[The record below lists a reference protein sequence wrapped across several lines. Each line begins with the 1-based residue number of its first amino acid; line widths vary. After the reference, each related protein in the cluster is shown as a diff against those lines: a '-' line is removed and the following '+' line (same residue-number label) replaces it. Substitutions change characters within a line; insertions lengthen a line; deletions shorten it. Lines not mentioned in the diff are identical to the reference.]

1 MRRPNFESLVSL
13 TFLVLMGL
21 LLAAIG
27 TAWSGLN
34 HQATTERKLIDRNFP
49 SAELAR
55 GMARS
60 AEVATAA
67 VTAAERAP
75 DRRGLDGQAASL
87 RGELD
92 AIDDRLR
99 ALAPLIGEIETI
111 RELRER
117 SRDSRARGDELVA
130 AVRHRFDLDEM
141 AIGQREAAGRA
152 ASDLATV
159 AGTLIAN
166 AQAQM
171 SAGLSGLYET
181 ASDAE
186 RAVILDKLAEEDLF
200 VLQSM
205 TEVREVARRLV
216 FGMDGLTTAS
226 DTVGLAAARARIA
239 EDVRMLDQR
248 LERIVDPTRRTQA
261 MDLAARFDRAVLGEG
276 GLAATRGE
284 ALATETRIA
293 ALARDTS
300 AAANLVSASA
310 REIMRTIE
318 AEVLAFQHQT
328 LATSQWLVALVGSL
342 GVFALLATLVIG
354 RYLKVHVLSRL
365 TRVTSHLVA
374 LGGGRLDE
382 EVEVS
387 GADDIGRMERALR
400 VLQLQVRRKEQLEDQ
415 LRSRGKELEAEVT
428 SRTEMLRQEMHA
440 HDQARAEAE
449 QASRSKSEFLA
460 TMSHEI
466 RTPLNGLIGMLRLM
480 GRPEAPGDAQ
490 RFDLARRSAGDLKT
504 LLDDILEHAKVELGD
519 ASPKTDAFEVRG
531 LVARVADLTAPA
543 AATKGLRFVV
553 DIDERLPPA
562 LRGDMSRIQQI
573 LVNLCSNAVK
583 FTDHGEVALIAEL
596 DGADR
601 EGRLLVAFRVHDTG
615 IGMSP
620 EVVSRIFEAFNQI
633 HRPFDPRAVGGTGLG
648 LSICRRLAVA
658 LGGALAVESRPG
670 VGSTFTLTL
679 ALEEGDIVEALAVA
693 ETEEADAPARPP
705 FRALVVEDHDVS
717 RMVARGFLERAG
729 AVVDEAATGA
739 EAIDRARREPYDIIL
754 MDLDLPDLTG
764 GETVRR
770 IREAGPNVTTPVVAV
785 SAHVLGAEA
794 AELRQADF
802 FDFIGKPLTPVA
814 LARVLDRLSETDGR
828 DPRTE
833 PVPREAPT
841 PADEVTDD
849 VVEAALRRDVEALG
863 REAVGAIV
871 TAFLG
876 RLPDEIDGLASLL
889 EEGSDADAIRRAA
902 HRLKGAAANFDLA
915 DFCDVMRAVET
926 TVSAGARHAPDVV
939 RDAGRAVAEQL
950 EAAARRVCV
959 DPASTGGITSVPE

>member
-1 MRRPNFESLVSL
+1 
-13 TFLVLMGL
+13 MGL

-60 AEVATAA
+60 AEQATAA
-67 VTAAERAP
+67 VTAIERAA

-92 AIDDRLR
+92 AIDERLGI
-99 ALAPLIGEIETI
+99 LAPLIGEIDTI

-117 SRDSRARGDELVA
+117 SLGSRARGEELVA
-130 AVRHRFDLDEM
+130 AVRRRFDLDET
-141 AIGQREAAGRA
+141 AFGLRDAAGRA
-152 ASDLATV
+152 ASDLAAV

-181 ASDAE
+181 ASDTE
-186 RAVILDKLAEEDLF
+186 RAAILDKLAEEDLF

-216 FGMDGLTTAS
+216 FGMDGLTTAA
-226 DTVGLAAARARIA
+226 DAAGLAAARARIS
-239 EDVRMLDQR
+239 EDVRMLDRR

-261 MDLAARFDRAVLGEG
+261 MDLAAHFDRAVLGEG

-284 ALATETRIA
+284 ALATGTRIA
-293 ALARDTS
+293 ALAGDTA

-310 REIMRTIE
+310 REIMRAIE

-328 LATSQWLVALVGSL
+328 LATSQWLVALVGTL
-342 GVFALLATLVIG
+342 GVLALFATLVIG
-354 RYLKVHVLSRL
+354 RYLKVRILSRL

-374 LGGGRLDE
+374 LGAGRLDE
-382 EVEVS
+382 EVEIS

-400 VLQLQVRRKEQLEDQ
+400 VLQLQVRRKEQLEEQ
-415 LRSRGKELEAEVT
+415 LRSRGKELEAEVVR
-428 SRTEMLRQEMHA
+428 RTEMLRGEMHA

-480 GRPEAPGDAQ
+480 DRPEAPGEAQ

-519 ASPKTDAFEVRG
+519 TSPQSDAFEVRG

-596 DGADR
+596 DGTDR
-601 EGRLLVAFRVHDTG
+601 DGRLLVAFRVHDTG

-670 VGSTFTLTL
+670 IGSTFTLTL
-679 ALEEGDIVEALAVA
+679 ALEEGDIVEALAAA
-693 ETEEADAPARPP
+693 ETEEAVPPRRSP

-729 AVVDEAATGA
+729 ARVDEAATGA
-739 EAIDRARREPYDIIL
+739 EAIDRARREPYDVVL

-764 GETVRR
+764 SETVRR
-770 IREAGPNVTTPVVAV
+770 IREAGPNVATPIVAV

-814 LARVLDRLSETDGR
+814 LARVLDRLPETDGR
-828 DPRTE
+828 SPPSE
-833 PVPREAPT
+833 SPPREV
-841 PADEVTDD
+841 PASIDAAADD
-849 VVEAALRRDVEALG
+849 GVEAALRRDIAALG
-863 REAVGAIV
+863 RDAVGAIV
-871 TAFLG
+871 AAFLG
-876 RLPDEIDGLASLL
+876 RLPDDIDGLADRLR
-889 EEGSDADAIRRAA
+889 EGCDADAIRRTA

-926 TVSAGARHAPDVV
+926 TASADARPTPGVV
-939 RDAGRAVAEQL
+939 RDAGRAAADRL
-950 EAAARRVCV
+950 AAAARRVGV
-959 DPASTGGITSVPE
+959 DPATAVAVTSSPE

>member
-1 MRRPNFESLVSL
+1 
-13 TFLVLMGL
+13 MGL

-34 HQATTERKLIDRNFP
+34 HQAATERKLIDRNFP

-60 AEVATAA
+60 AEMATSTVAAI
-67 VTAAERAP
+67 ERATG
-75 DRRGLDGQAASL
+75 RRVLEDQATSL
-87 RGELD
+87 ADALD

-99 ALAPLIGEIETI
+99 TLSELTGETETI
-111 RELRER
+111 RALRER
-117 SRDSRARGDELVA
+117 SRASRTRGDEFVA
-130 AVRHRFDLDEM
+130 AVRRRFDLED
-141 AIGQREAAGRA
+141 AAAALHDEAAGA
-152 ASDLATV
+152 AADLATV
-159 AGTLIAN
+159 ASTLIAN

-171 SAGLSGLYET
+171 SAGLSGLYEP
-181 ASDAE
+181 AGEME
-186 RAVILDKLAEEDLF
+186 RSAILDKLSEEDLF
-200 VLQSM
+200 ILQSM
-205 TEVREVARRLV
+205 TDMREIARRFT
-216 FGMDGLTTAS
+216 FGIDALTSAV
-226 DTVGLAAARARIA
+226 DAAALGAARTRIA
-239 EDVRMLDQR
+239 EDVGRLGRR
-248 LERIVDPTRRTQA
+248 LELVVDPTRRAQA
-261 MDLAARFDRAVLGEG
+261 SDLAGRFDRTVLGTA
-276 GLAATRGE
+276 GLSATRSE
-284 ALATETRIA
+284 ALATGEQIT
-293 ALARDTS
+293 ALAGETA
-300 AAANLVSASA
+300 AAANLVSAST
-310 REIMRTIE
+310 REIMRATE
-318 AEVLAFQHQT
+318 TEVLAFQHET
-328 LATSQWLVALVGSL
+328 LATSQWSLLLVGAL
-342 GVFALLATLVIG
+342 GALTLLSAIAIG
-354 RYLKVHVLSRL
+354 RYLKVRVLSRL
-365 TRVTSHLVA
+365 TRVTSYLIA
-374 LGGGRLDE
+374 LGSGHLDA
-382 EVEVS
+382 EVGVS
-387 GADDIGRMERALR
+387 GPDDIGRMERALR
-400 VLQLQVRRKEQLEDQ
+400 VLQLQVRRKEQLEEQ
-415 LRSRGKELEAEVT
+415 LRSRGKELEAEVA

-648 LSICRRLAVA
+648 LSICRRLATA

-670 VGSTFTLTL
+670 IGSTFTLTL
-679 ALEEGDIVEALAVA
+679 ALEEGDIVEALAAA
-693 ETEEADAPARPP
+693 ETEEVDAPARPP

-739 EAIDRARREPYDIIL
+739 EAVDRARREAYDVIL

-764 GETVRR
+764 SETVRR
-770 IREAGPNVTTPVVAV
+770 IREAGPNVATPVVAV

-794 AELRQADF
+794 AELRKADF

-814 LARVLDRLSETDGR
+814 LARVLDRLPETDGR
-828 DPRTE
+828 SSWTD

-841 PADEVTDD
+841 PIDAVTDD
-849 VVEAALRRDVEALG
+849 AVEAALRRDLEALG
-863 REAVGAIV
+863 RDAVGAIV

-876 RLPDEIDGLASLL
+876 RLPDEIDGLAGLL
-889 EEGSDADAIRRAA
+889 EEGRDVDAIRRAA

-926 TVSAGARHAPDVV
+926 MASADPRHTPDAV
-939 RDAGRAVAEQL
+939 RNAGRAAAERL
-950 EAAARRVCV
+950 SAAARRVGV
-959 DPASTGGITSVPE
+959 DPASAGGITSALE

>member
-60 AEVATAA
+60 AELATAS
-67 VTAAERAP
+67 VAATERAP

-87 RGELD
+87 RSELD

-99 ALAPLIGEIETI
+99 VLARLIGEIGTI

-117 SRDSRARGDELVA
+117 SRDSRARGEELVA
-130 AVRHRFDLDEM
+130 AVRSRFDLAEI
-141 AIGQREAAGRA
+141 AAGQREAAGRA

-181 ASDAE
+181 VSDAE

-200 VLQSM
+200 ILQSM
-205 TEVREVARRLV
+205 TEVREVARHLV
-216 FGMDGLTTAS
+216 FGMDALATAA
-226 DTVGLAAARARIA
+226 DPIALAAARARIS
-239 EDVRMLDQR
+239 EDVRMLDRR

-261 MDLAARFDRAVLGEG
+261 MDLSARFDRAVLGDG
-276 GLAATRGE
+276 GLAATR
-284 ALATETRIA
+284 ADVLATGSRIA

-300 AAANLVSASA
+300 SAANLVSASA
-310 REIMRTIE
+310 REIMRAVE
-318 AEVLAFQHQT
+318 AEVLTFQHET
-328 LATSQWLVALVGSL
+328 LATSQRLVVLVGAL
-342 GVFALLATLVIG
+342 GAFALFATLVIG
-354 RYLKVHVLSRL
+354 RYLKVRVLSRL

-382 EVEVS
+382 EVEIS

-400 VLQLQVRRKEQLEDQ
+400 VLQLQVRRKEQLEEL
-415 LRSRGKELEAEVT
+415 LRSRGKELEAEVAD
-428 SRTEMLRQEMHA
+428 RTEMLRQEMHA

-480 GRPEAPGDAQ
+480 ARPAVPDEAQ

-519 ASPKTDAFEVRG
+519 ASPRDDAFEVRG

-583 FTDHGEVALIAEL
+583 FTDHGEVALITEL
-596 DGADR
+596 DGTDH

-658 LGGALAVESRPG
+658 LGGALDVESRPG

-679 ALEEGDIVEALAVA
+679 VLEEGDIVEALAA
-693 ETEEADAPARPP
+693 SETEEVDAPKRPP

-717 RMVARGFLERAG
+717 RMVARGFLERTG

-739 EAIDRARREPYDIIL
+739 EAIERARREPYDIIL
-754 MDLDLPDLTG
+754 MDLDLPDHTG
-764 GETVRR
+764 SETVRR
-770 IREAGPNVTTPVVAV
+770 IREEGPNVAAPVVAV

-794 AELRQADF
+794 AEMRKAEF

-814 LARVLDRLSETDGR
+814 LARVLDRLPETDR
-828 DPRTE
+828 RSPR
-833 PVPREAPT
+833 PGSIPWEAP
-841 PADEVTDD
+841 ASIDVATDD
-849 VVEAALRRDVEALG
+849 VVEAALRRDVTALG
-863 REAVGAIV
+863 PGAVGYIV
-871 TAFLG
+871 KAFLG
-876 RLPDEIDGLASLL
+876 RLPDEIDGLAGLL
-889 EEGSDADAIRRAA
+889 EAGSDVDAIRRAA
-902 HRLKGAAANFDLA
+902 HRLKGGAANFDLA
-915 DFCDVMRAVET
+915 DFCEAMRAVET
-926 TVSAGARHAPDVV
+926 AVSADARPTPAAV
-939 RDAGRAVAEQL
+939 RDAGRAAAERL
-950 EAAARRVCV
+950 STAARRVGV
-959 DPASTGGITSVPE
+959 DAASTGGITSVPE